1 MMPPQTP
8 STAALRPRRSTQNV
22 TLLFFMVKL
31 LCGARERV
39 GALWIGRHATSF
51 ATAVAQPLDQ
61 LGREFERVGHGRV
74 EIGAVRTSG
83 RELGEVYL
91 AEALCCAS
99 ILTVASPIS
108 PPRR

>member
-1 MMPPQTP
+1 
-8 STAALRPRRSTQNV
+8 
-22 TLLFFMVKL
+22 MVKL

-74 EIGAVRTSG
+74 EIGAVPTSG
-83 RELGEVYL
+83 RELGKVYL